1 MFESMAVGSLLIA
14 LATNPMP
21 PGFVK
26 VDPAVCRPQAGFELP
41 PNMVCLKKVEETK
54 T

>member
-1 MFESMAVGSLLIA
+1 MFESMAVGSLLI
-14 LATNPMP
+14 LLSTQPIP

-26 VDPAVCRPQAGFELP
+26 VDPAVCQPQAGFELP
-41 PNMVCLKKVEETK
+41 PNAVCLKKVEETK